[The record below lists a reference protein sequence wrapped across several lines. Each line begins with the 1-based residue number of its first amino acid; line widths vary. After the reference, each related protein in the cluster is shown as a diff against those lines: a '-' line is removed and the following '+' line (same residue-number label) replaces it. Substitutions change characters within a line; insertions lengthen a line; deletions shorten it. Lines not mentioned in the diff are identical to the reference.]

1 MLTFLKTNGF
11 WNVNPSARTLRAEIV
26 ALHMPSV
33 QYSIQ
38 KLQHI
43 TIVSDGRYN
52 SILTSKPKDVLT

>member
-26 ALHMPSV
+26 ALHMPSM

-38 KLQHI
+38 KAA
-43 TIVSDGRYN
+43 TYYN
-52 SILTSKPKDVLT
+52 CK